1 MSDFTSSKSEFSQLV
16 PETSNSAFSVSYA
29 ESSLTSNFELNAAI
43 LDFGRFEVSK
53 NPIFHKSSWRPEMV
67 LFVLVTVKAALPANL
82 SSIRGGEILA
92 DLRSGKIR
100 FFTAPPGRPH
110 MVRFV
115 LVFLRAA

>member
-1 MSDFTSSKSEFSQLV
+1 MSDFRSSKSEFTQLV

-29 ESSLTSNFELNAAI
+29 ESSLTCKFELNAAI

-92 DLRSGKIR
+92 SKNPIFNNSSRK
-100 FFTAPPGRPH
+100 PP
-110 MVRFV
+110 MVRFLIV
-115 LVFLRAA
+115 TPKLT